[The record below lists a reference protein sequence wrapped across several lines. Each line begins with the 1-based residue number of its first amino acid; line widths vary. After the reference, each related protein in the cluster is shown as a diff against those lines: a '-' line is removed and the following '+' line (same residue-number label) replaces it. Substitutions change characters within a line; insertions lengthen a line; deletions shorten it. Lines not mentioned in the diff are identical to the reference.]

1 LNDIVLNPDK
11 PVIVFGSYLKSM
23 RTQMGIPMET
33 VAREIRVSVS
43 QLVLIEKEAHKAL
56 PDPVYVKGILRAYA
70 KFIGVDDDDIIDRYS
85 ISRSVFEKNETSG
98 TNFFKRNKKVLLRV
112 SLSTAILIIIIVLSI
127 YMLYGFQANPVQNA
141 EAGYPKKTGYFSYAA
156 GNKVTV
162 NDSISG
168 NPKEKLF
175 LKIDAVE
182 DTTLTI
188 IVDDSDPLEYLL
200 HPMDHMEL
208 EASEKINLVV
218 SNAGGVKISLNDNP
232 VDIPGKSGDIAYIE
246 LPQINR

>member
-1 LNDIVLNPDK
+1 
-11 PVIVFGSYLKSM
+11 M
-23 RTQMGIPMET
+23 RTQMGIPIET

-43 QLVLIEKEAHKAL
+43 QLVLIEKDAHKEL

-70 KFIGVDDDDIIDRYS
+70 KFIGVDDDDIIDRYT
-85 ISRSVFEKNETSG
+85 ISRSEFENNETSG
-98 TNFFKRNKKVLLRV
+98 VNFFKRNKKMLLLV
-112 SLSTAILIIIIVLSI
+112 FLSTGILIIIVVLFI
-127 YMLYGFQANPVQNA
+127 YMIYAFNVNPLQNT
-141 EAGYPKKTGYFSYAA
+141 EADHQKKTGYFSYRT
-156 GNKVTV
+156 GNKATV
-162 NDSISG
+162 IDSISEK
-168 NPKEKLF
+168 PKEKLF

-218 SNAGGVKISLNDNP
+218 SNAVGVKIVLNDKP
-232 VDIPGKSGDIAYIE
+232 VDIPGKSGDTAYIE
-246 LPQINR
+246 LPRLNR

>member
-1 LNDIVLNPDK
+1 LNDIILNPDK
-11 PVIVFGSYLKSM
+11 SIIAFGNYLKAM
-23 RTQMGIPMET
+23 RTQMGIPIET

-43 QLVLIEKEAHKAL
+43 QLVLIEKEAHKEL

-70 KFIGVDDDDIIDRYS
+70 KFIGVDDDDIIDRYT
-85 ISRSVFEKNETSG
+85 ISRYAFEKNEKSG
-98 TNFFKRNKKVLLRV
+98 VNFFKRNKKAVLRV
-112 SLSTAILIIIIVLSI
+112 SLSTGILIIIVVLSI
-127 YMLYGFQANPVQNA
+127 YMIYGFQANPLQNA
-141 EAGYPKKTGYFSYAA
+141 EADHLKKTGYFSYGTGSKA
-156 GNKVTV
+156 TV
-162 NDSISG
+162 SDSISA

-188 IVDDSDPLEYLL
+188 IVDDSDPLEYFL

-218 SNAGGVKISLNDNP
+218 SNAGGVKISLNEKP
-232 VDIPGKSGDIAYIE
+232 VDIPGKSGDVVYIE
-246 LPQINR
+246 LP